1 MFGGQAQYEEVDS
14 LILPLAHRRVVKLKR
29 GRQKSAKRMP
39 IGLTVRSAACFF
51 IRPKNQKSDKKYG
64 APSTNVNNTLDFN
77 NTAIV
82 WKPSPAADLILIE
95 LDPGRVPAF
104 EPIID
109 QGAFLDPNEAETS
122 KSPPWPPGPGEIGTF
137 KLPPRPPDPAGVG
150 IFFKKGAAVE
160 SRSGRGAGQGRA
172 VFLNTFLKKK
182 KREKKSP
189 DRESNH
195 ESVDSP
201 PMPKPLG
208 HNAPGTGMRL
218 GY

>member
-29 GRQKSAKRMP
+29 GRKKSAKRMP
-39 IGLTVRSAACFF
+39 MLTVRSGACFF
-51 IRPKNQKSDKKYG
+51 IIKRQKKRDKKYV

-82 WKPSPAADLILIE
+82 WKPSPAADLLLIE
-95 LDPGRVPAF
+95 LDPCRVPAF

-109 QGAFLDPNEAETS
+109 QSAFLDPNEAETS

-150 IFFKKGAAVE
+150 IFLKKAPPWNPDPGEAPAAGAC
-160 SRSGRGAGQGRA
+160 G
-172 VFLNTFLKKK
+172 FLKKK
-182 KREKKSP
+182 KREKKHP
-189 DRESNH
+189 DRDSNH
-195 ESVDSP
+195 ESVDSHS
-201 PMPKPLG
+201 MPEPLG
-208 HNAPGTGMRL
+208 HGALMKLERDWVIQ
-218 GY
+218 